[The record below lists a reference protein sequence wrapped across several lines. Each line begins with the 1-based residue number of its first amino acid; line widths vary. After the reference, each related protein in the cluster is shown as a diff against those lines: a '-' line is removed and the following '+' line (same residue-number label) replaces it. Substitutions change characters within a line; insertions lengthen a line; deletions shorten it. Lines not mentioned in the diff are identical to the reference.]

1 MARRTIVRPPDVYDP
16 GYMSY
21 LVDQLEYITGLTV
34 QKGEQFYINA
44 GDGSEII
51 LTSANGTKYKIVVN
65 DDGSITTTTVA

>member
-16 GYMSY
+16 NYMSY

-34 QKGEQFYINA
+34 QKGEQFFINA

-51 LTSANGTKYKIVVN
+51 LTSANGTKYIIVVN
-65 DDGSITTTTVA
+65 DDGSLTTTTVA

>member
-16 GYMSY
+16 DYMSY

-44 GDGSEII
+44 GDGSEIV

-65 DDGSITTTTVA
+65 NDGSLTTTTVA

>member
-1 MARRTIVRPPDVYDP
+1 MPWRTIVRPPDVYDP
-16 GYMSY
+16 NYMSY

-34 QKGEQFYINA
+34 QKVEQFFINA

-65 DDGSITTTTVA
+65 EDASLTTTTV